1 MHEWLVAKVGIN
13 THLVN
18 CDISDPSEGGS
29 YILSNRQTISSSN
42 FLAKILSQTC
52 NYCQVTDK
60 ASREIL
66 DSLDVSAVRKATQR
80 LVGVV
85 TSLRVA
91 GQSRWLQE
99 NK

>member
-1 MHEWLVAKVGIN
+1 MHEWLVAKVGID

-91 GQSRWLQE
+91 GQSRDR
-99 NK
+99 KSVV